1 MATAMTWHA
10 RGVRE
15 QDGEDGARVRPSDE
29 AAREAEQRQRA
40 LDKIRAAT
48 ARRLDRAMGSLGTA
62 AMARM
67 EEQLPWFRALSA
79 EDRSW
84 IGLVAQ
90 AGIAAF
96 VEWFGHAGEGRPTPS
111 IEFFAT
117 APRELKRSV
126 SLQQTVDL
134 IRIVVEVVEARVDEL
149 AAPGGAEMLRNAMLR
164 YTRDV
169 AFTAA
174 QVYAREA
181 EARGSWDARLEAL
194 IVDALVRGQV
204 DDGLHSWAA
213 ALGWTS
219 TPVVVFAGHPP
230 DEDPQ
235 SVIDGLREKGRRV
248 NLELLAGIQGD
259 RLIVIVGGAKSVK
272 DAARIVVPRFGPG
285 PIVIGPEVPD
295 LHAAA
300 KSARAAIAGLRAAA
314 AWPDAPRPVHA
325 DELLAERALDG
336 DEDAR
341 RQLVETVYAPLAG
354 TPLLE
359 TLATYLEQG
368 ASLEATARLLF
379 VHPNTVRY
387 RLRKITELTGYQPTD
402 GRSAFT
408 LQVGLI
414 LGRLATAHGG
424 RA

>member
-1 MATAMTWHA
+1 M
-10 RGVRE
+10 
-15 QDGEDGARVRPSDE
+15 GA
-29 AAREAEQRQRA
+29 
-40 LDKIRAAT
+40 
-48 ARRLDRAMGSLGTA
+48 LGTA

-67 EEQLPWFRALSA
+67 DEQLPWFRALSA

-84 IGLVAQ
+84 VGLVAQ

-96 VEWFGHAGEGRPTPS
+96 VEWFQHAGENRPTPS
-111 IEFFAT
+111 IEFFGT
-117 APRELKRSV
+117 APRELKRSI
-126 SLQQTVDL
+126 SLQQTVDVV
-134 IRIVVEVVEARVDEL
+134 RVVVEVVEARTHEL
-149 AAPGGAEMLRNAMLR
+149 AAPGGEDQLQQAMLR

-169 AFTAA
+169 AFAAA

-194 IVDALVRGQV
+194 IVDALVRGEV

-219 TPVVVFAGHPP
+219 SPVVVIAGNAP
-230 DEDPQ
+230 DDDPRA
-235 SVIDGLREKGRRV
+235 VIDGLREKGRRIGMD
-248 NLELLAGIQGD
+248 LLAGVQAD
-259 RLIVIVGGAKSVK
+259 RLIVIVGGASNAN
-272 DAARIVVPRFGPG
+272 DAAKQVVSRFGVG

-300 KSARAAIAGLRAAA
+300 RSARAALAGLKASCG
-314 AWPDAPRPVHA
+314 WPDAPRPVHA
-325 DELLAERALDG
+325 EDLLAERALDG
-336 DEDAR
+336 DADAR
-341 RQLVETVYAPLAG
+341 QQLIENVYLPLAG
-354 TPLLE
+354 TPLLD

-368 ASLEATARLLF
+368 TSLEATARLLF

-387 RLRKITELTGYQPTD
+387 RLKKITELTGYQPTE

-414 LGRLATAHGG
+414 LGRLSENAETW
-424 RA
+424 RSLT

>member
-1 MATAMTWHA
+1 MHVND
-10 RGVRE
+10 RVRE
-15 QDGEDGARVRPSDE
+15 D
-29 AAREAEQRQRA
+29 
-40 LDKIRAAT
+40 T
-48 ARRLDRAMGSLGTA
+48 ARRLEKAMGALGTA

-67 EEQLPWFRALSA
+67 EERLPWFRALSA

-90 AGIAAF
+90 AGIAGF
-96 VEWFGHAGEGRPTPS
+96 VEWFSHAADERPAPS
-111 IEFFAT
+111 IEFFGT

-126 SLQQTVDL
+126 SLQQTVD
-134 IRIVVEVVEARVDEL
+134 IVRVIVEVVEAQVEDL
-149 AAPGGAEMLRNAMLR
+149 AAPGGLEELEKAILR

-169 AFTAA
+169 AFAAA
-174 QVYAREA
+174 QLYAREA
-181 EARGSWDARLEAL
+181 EVRGSWDARLEAL
-194 IVDALVRGQV
+194 IVDALVRGEV

-219 TPVVVFAGHPP
+219 SPVVVLAGFAP
-230 DEDPQ
+230 DDDPRA
-235 SVIDGLREKGRRV
+235 VIDSLRDRGRRIG
-248 NLELLAGIQGD
+248 LDLLAGVQGD
-259 RLIVIVGGAKSVK
+259 RLIVIVGGATSIK
-272 DAARIVVPRFGPG
+272 DAARGVVSKFGPG

-300 KSARAAIAGLRAAA
+300 KSARAAVAGLRAAP
-314 AWPDAPRPVHA
+314 AWPDAPRPVLA
-325 DELLAERALDG
+325 EELLAERALDG

-341 RQLVETVYAPLAG
+341 AQLIDTVYRPLAG
-354 TPLLE
+354 TPLLD

-368 ASLEATARLLF
+368 TSLEATARLLF

-387 RLRKITELTGYQPTD
+387 RLRKITELTGYQPTE

-414 LGRLATAHGG
+414 LGRLSGIQPG
-424 RA
+424 

>member
-1 MATAMTWHA
+1 M
-10 RGVRE
+10 
-15 QDGEDGARVRPSDE
+15 GA
-29 AAREAEQRQRA
+29 
-40 LDKIRAAT
+40 
-48 ARRLDRAMGSLGTA
+48 LGTA

-67 EEQLPWFRALSA
+67 DEQLPWFRALSA

-84 IGLVAQ
+84 VGLVAQ

-96 VEWFGHAGEGRPTPS
+96 VEWFQHAGENRPTPS
-111 IEFFAT
+111 IEFFGT
-117 APRELKRSV
+117 APRELKRSI
-126 SLQQTVDL
+126 SLQQTVD
-134 IRIVVEVVEARVDEL
+134 IVRIVVEVVEAQSDEL
-149 AAPGGAEMLRNAMLR
+149 AAPGGEDQLQQAMLR

-169 AFTAA
+169 AFAAA

-194 IVDALVRGQV
+194 IVDALVRGEV

-219 TPVVVFAGHPP
+219 SPVVVIAGHAP
-230 DEDPQ
+230 DDDPRA
-235 SVIDGLREKGRRV
+235 VIDGLREKGRRIGMD
-248 NLELLAGIQGD
+248 LLAGVQAD
-259 RLIVIVGGAKSVK
+259 RLIVIVGGAGSVNE
-272 DAARIVVPRFGPG
+272 AARQVVARFGPG

-300 KSARAAIAGLRAAA
+300 RSARAALAGLKASSG
-314 AWPDAPRPVHA
+314 WPDAPRPVHA
-325 DELLAERALDG
+325 DDLLAERALDG

-341 RQLVETVYAPLAG
+341 EQLVENVYLPLAG
-354 TPLLE
+354 TPLLD

-368 ASLEATARLLF
+368 TSLEATARLLF

-387 RLRKITELTGYQPTD
+387 RLRKITELTGYQPTE

-414 LGRLATAHGG
+414 LGRLSESAVTW
-424 RA
+424 RALT

>member
-1 MATAMTWHA
+1 MRERIEEAGDDGRAGGTT
-10 RGVRE
+10 VRIDGKDLDPDHGGPD
-15 QDGEDGARVRPSDE
+15 QDRI
-29 AAREAEQRQRA
+29 RQ
-40 LDKIRAAT
+40 DT
-48 ARRLDRAMGSLGTA
+48 TRRLERAMGALGTA

-67 EEQLPWFRALSA
+67 DDRLMWFRALSA

-84 IGLVAQ
+84 VGLVAQ

-96 VEWFGHAGEGRPTPS
+96 VEWFQHAGEDRPTPS
-111 IEFFAT
+111 IEFFGT
-117 APRELKRSV
+117 APRELKRSI
-126 SLQQTVDL
+126 SLQQTVD
-134 IRIVVEVVEARVDEL
+134 IVRTVVEVVEAQTAEL
-149 AAPGGAEMLRNAMLR
+149 AAPGGREQLQQAMLR

-169 AFTAA
+169 AFAAA

-194 IVDALVRGQV
+194 IVDALVRGEV

-219 TPVVVFAGHPP
+219 SPVVVLAGQAP
-230 DEDPQ
+230 DDDPQ
-235 SVIDGLREKGRRV
+235 AVVDGLRERGRRSA
-248 NLELLAGIQGD
+248 LDLLAGVQGD
-259 RLIVIVGGAKSVK
+259 RLIVIVGGADSVGA
-272 DAARIVVPRFGPG
+272 AARHVVPRFGPG
-285 PIVIGPEVPD
+285 PIVIGPEVGD

-300 KSARAAIAGLRAAA
+300 SSARAAMAGLRAAP

-325 DELLAERALDG
+325 EDLLAERAIDG
-336 DEDAR
+336 DADAR
-341 RQLVETVYAPLAG
+341 AQLIENVYRPLTG
-354 TPLLE
+354 TPLLD

-368 ASLEATARLLF
+368 TSLEATARLLF

-387 RLRKITELTGYQPTD
+387 RLRKITELTGYQPTE

-414 LGRLATAHGG
+414 LGRLSETSAS
-424 RA
+424 

>member
-1 MATAMTWHA
+1 MND
-10 RGVRE
+10 RVRE
-15 QDGEDGARVRPSDE
+15 D
-29 AAREAEQRQRA
+29 
-40 LDKIRAAT
+40 T
-48 ARRLDRAMGSLGTA
+48 ARRLERAMGSLGTA

-67 EEQLPWFRALSA
+67 DDRLPWYRALSA

-84 IGLVAQ
+84 VGLVAQ

-96 VEWFGHAGEGRPTPS
+96 VEWFQNAGGGRPAPS
-111 IEFFAT
+111 IEIFGT

-134 IRIVVEVVEARVDEL
+134 VRVVVEVVEAEVGDL
-149 AAPGGAEMLRNAMLR
+149 AAPGGEEQLRNAMLR

-169 AFTAA
+169 AFAAA

-181 EARGSWDARLEAL
+181 EVRGAWDARLEAL
-194 IVDALVRGQV
+194 IVDALVRGEV

-219 TPVVVFAGHPP
+219 SPVVVLAGYAP
-230 DEDPQ
+230 DADPQ
-235 SVIDGLREKGRRV
+235 TVIDGMRDKGRR
-248 NLELLAGIQGD
+248 LGQDLLAGVQGD
-259 RLIVIVGGAKSVK
+259 RLIVIVGGADSIK
-272 DAARIVVPRFGPG
+272 DAARHVVPRFGAG
-285 PIVIGPEVPD
+285 PVVIGPEVPD

-300 KSARAAIAGLRAAA
+300 RSARAATAGLRAAA
-314 AWPDAPRPVHA
+314 GWPDAPRPVLA
-325 DELLAERALDG
+325 EDLLAERAIDG
-336 DEDAR
+336 DDDAR
-341 RQLVETVYAPLAG
+341 AQLIENVYKPLEG
-354 TPLLE
+354 TPLLD

-368 ASLEATARLLF
+368 TSLEATARLLF

-387 RLRKITELTGYQPTD
+387 RLKKITELTGYQPTE

-414 LGRLATAHGG
+414 LGRLSRTVVT
-424 RA
+424 

>member
-1 MATAMTWHA
+1 
-10 RGVRE
+10 
-15 QDGEDGARVRPSDE
+15 
-29 AAREAEQRQRA
+29 
-40 LDKIRAAT
+40 
-48 ARRLDRAMGSLGTA
+48 MGSLGTA

-67 EEQLPWFRALSA
+67 EEQLAWYRALSA

-84 IGLVAQ
+84 VGLVAQ

-96 VEWFGHAGEGRPTPS
+96 VEWFGHAGEDRPTPS
-111 IEFFAT
+111 IEFFGT

-134 IRIVVEVVEARVDEL
+134 VRIVVEVVEAEADEL
-149 AAPGGAEMLRNAMLR
+149 ASPGGEEQLRHAMLR

-169 AFTAA
+169 AFAAA

-194 IVDALVRGQV
+194 IVDALVRGEV

-219 TPVVVFAGHPP
+219 APVVVFAGFAP
-230 DEDPQ
+230 DEDPRT
-235 SVIDGLREKGRRV
+235 VIDGLRDKGRRSGHD
-248 NLELLAGIQGD
+248 LLAGVQGE
-259 RLIVIVGGAKSVK
+259 RLIVIVGGADSIK
-272 DAARIVVPRFGPG
+272 DAARSVVPRFAAG
-285 PIVIGPEVPD
+285 PIVIGPEVSD

-300 KSARAAIAGLRAAA
+300 RSARAAIAGLRAAA
-314 AWPDAPRPVHA
+314 AWPDAPRPVLA
-325 DELLAERALDG
+325 EDLLAERAIDG

-341 RQLVETVYAPLAG
+341 AQLVENVFKPLAG
-354 TPLLE
+354 TPLLD

-368 ASLEATARLLF
+368 TSLEATARLLF

-387 RLRKITELTGYQPTD
+387 RLRKITELTGYQPTE

-414 LGRLATAHGG
+414 LGRLTVT
-424 RA
+424 

>member
-1 MATAMTWHA
+1 MTD
-10 RGVRE
+10 RTRE
-15 QDGEDGARVRPSDE
+15 D
-29 AAREAEQRQRA
+29 
-40 LDKIRAAT
+40 T
-48 ARRLDRAMGSLGTA
+48 TRRLERAMGALGTA

-67 EEQLPWFRALSA
+67 DEQLPWFRALSA

-84 IGLVAQ
+84 VGLVAQ

-96 VEWFGHAGEGRPTPS
+96 VEWFQHAGENRPTPS
-111 IEFFAT
+111 IEFFGT
-117 APRELKRSV
+117 APRELKRSI
-126 SLQQTVDL
+126 SLQQTVDVV
-134 IRIVVEVVEARVDEL
+134 RVVVEVVEARTHEL
-149 AAPGGAEMLRNAMLR
+149 AAPGGEDQLQQAMLR

-169 AFTAA
+169 AFAAA

-194 IVDALVRGQV
+194 IVDALVRGEV

-219 TPVVVFAGHPP
+219 SPVVVIAGNAP
-230 DEDPQ
+230 DDDPRA
-235 SVIDGLREKGRRV
+235 VIDGLREKGRRIGMD
-248 NLELLAGIQGD
+248 LLAGVQAD
-259 RLIVIVGGAKSVK
+259 RLIVIVGGASNAN
-272 DAARIVVPRFGPG
+272 DAAKQVVSRFGVG

-300 KSARAAIAGLRAAA
+300 RSARAALAGLKASCG
-314 AWPDAPRPVHA
+314 WPDAPRPVHA
-325 DELLAERALDG
+325 EDLLAERALDG
-336 DEDAR
+336 DADAR
-341 RQLVETVYAPLAG
+341 QQLIENVYLPLAG
-354 TPLLE
+354 TPLLD

-368 ASLEATARLLF
+368 TSLEATARLLF

-387 RLRKITELTGYQPTD
+387 RLKKITELTGYQPTE

-414 LGRLATAHGG
+414 LGRLSENAETW
-424 RA
+424 RSLT

>member
-1 MATAMTWHA
+1 M
-10 RGVRE
+10 
-15 QDGEDGARVRPSDE
+15 GA
-29 AAREAEQRQRA
+29 
-40 LDKIRAAT
+40 
-48 ARRLDRAMGSLGTA
+48 LGTA

-67 EEQLPWFRALSA
+67 EERLPWFRALSA

-96 VEWFGHAGEGRPTPS
+96 VEWFSHAADERPAPS
-111 IEFFAT
+111 IEFFGT

-126 SLQQTVDL
+126 SLQQTVD
-134 IRIVVEVVEARVDEL
+134 IVRVIVEVVEAQVEDL
-149 AAPGGAEMLRNAMLR
+149 AAPGGLEELEKAILR

-169 AFTAA
+169 AFAAA
-174 QVYAREA
+174 QLYAREA
-181 EARGSWDARLEAL
+181 EVRGKWDARLEAL
-194 IVDALVRGQV
+194 IVDALVRGEV

-219 TPVVVFAGHPP
+219 SPVVVLAGFAP
-230 DEDPQ
+230 DDDPRA
-235 SVIDGLREKGRRV
+235 VIDGLRDRGRRIG
-248 NLELLAGIQGD
+248 LDLLAGVQGD
-259 RLIVIVGGAKSVK
+259 RLIVILGGATSIK
-272 DAARIVVPRFGPG
+272 DAVRGVVPKFGPG

-300 KSARAAIAGLRAAA
+300 KSARAAVAGLRAAP
-314 AWPDAPRPVHA
+314 AWPDAPRPVLA
-325 DELLAERALDG
+325 EELLAERALDG

-341 RQLVETVYAPLAG
+341 AQLIDTVYRPLAG
-354 TPLLE
+354 TPLLD

-368 ASLEATARLLF
+368 TSLEATARLLF

-387 RLRKITELTGYQPTD
+387 RLRKITELTGYQPTE

-414 LGRLATAHGG
+414 LGRLAGIQPG
-424 RA
+424 

>member
-1 MATAMTWHA
+1 MTD
-10 RGVRE
+10 RTRE
-15 QDGEDGARVRPSDE
+15 D
-29 AAREAEQRQRA
+29 
-40 LDKIRAAT
+40 T
-48 ARRLDRAMGSLGTA
+48 TRRLERAMGSLGTA

-67 EEQLPWFRALSA
+67 DEQLPWFRALSA

-84 IGLVAQ
+84 VGLVAQ

-96 VEWFGHAGEGRPTPS
+96 VEWFQHAGEDRPTPS
-111 IEFFAT
+111 IEFFGT
-117 APRELKRSV
+117 APRELKRSI
-126 SLQQTVDL
+126 SLQQTVD
-134 IRIVVEVVEARVDEL
+134 IVRIVVEVVEAQTDEL
-149 AAPGGAEMLRNAMLR
+149 AAPGGEDQLQQAMLR

-169 AFTAA
+169 AFAAA

-181 EARGSWDARLEAL
+181 EARGSWDSRLEAL
-194 IVDALVRGQV
+194 IVDALVRGEV

-219 TPVVVFAGHPP
+219 APVVVIAGHAP
-230 DEDPQ
+230 DDDPRA
-235 SVIDGLREKGRRV
+235 VIDGLREKGRRIGMD
-248 NLELLAGIQGD
+248 LLAGVQAD
-259 RLIVIVGGAKSVK
+259 RLIVIVGGADSVQH
-272 DAARIVVPRFGPG
+272 AARQVVARFGPG

-300 KSARAAIAGLRAAA
+300 RSARAALAGLKASAG
-314 AWPDAPRPVHA
+314 WPDAPRPVHA
-325 DELLAERALDG
+325 DDLLAERALDG

-341 RQLVETVYAPLAG
+341 EQLVENVYLPLAG
-354 TPLLE
+354 TPLLD

-368 ASLEATARLLF
+368 TSLEATARLLF

-387 RLRKITELTGYQPTD
+387 RLKKITELTGYQPTE

-414 LGRLATAHGG
+414 LGRLTESAVMW
-424 RA
+424 RALT

>member
-1 MATAMTWHA
+1 M
-10 RGVRE
+10 
-15 QDGEDGARVRPSDE
+15 GA
-29 AAREAEQRQRA
+29 
-40 LDKIRAAT
+40 
-48 ARRLDRAMGSLGTA
+48 LGTA

-67 EEQLPWFRALSA
+67 DEQLPWFRALSA

-84 IGLVAQ
+84 VGLVAQ

-96 VEWFGHAGEGRPTPS
+96 VEWFQHAGENRPTPS
-111 IEFFAT
+111 IEFFGT
-117 APRELKRSV
+117 APRELKRSI
-126 SLQQTVDL
+126 SLQQTVDVV
-134 IRIVVEVVEARVDEL
+134 RVVVEVVEARTHEL
-149 AAPGGAEMLRNAMLR
+149 AAPGGEDQLQQAMLR

-169 AFTAA
+169 AFAAA

-194 IVDALVRGQV
+194 IVDALVRGEV

-219 TPVVVFAGHPP
+219 SPVVVIAGNAP
-230 DEDPQ
+230 DGDPRA
-235 SVIDGLREKGRRV
+235 VIDGLREKGRRIGMD
-248 NLELLAGIQGD
+248 LLAGVQAD
-259 RLIVIVGGAKSVK
+259 RLIVIVGGASNAN
-272 DAARIVVPRFGPG
+272 DAAKQVVSRFGVG

-300 KSARAAIAGLRAAA
+300 RSARAALAGLKASCG
-314 AWPDAPRPVHA
+314 WPDAPRPVHA
-325 DELLAERALDG
+325 EDLLAERALDG
-336 DEDAR
+336 DADAR
-341 RQLVETVYAPLAG
+341 QQLIENVYLPLAG
-354 TPLLE
+354 TPLLD

-368 ASLEATARLLF
+368 TSLEATARLLF

-387 RLRKITELTGYQPTD
+387 RLKKITELTGYQPTE

-414 LGRLATAHGG
+414 LGRLSENAETW
-424 RA
+424 RSLT